1 MSASAD
7 TPVVLDGVS
16 KWFGDVVAVSEVSL
30 TFGPGVT
37 ALLGPNGAGKSTV
50 LRLIAGLARPS
61 EGSVRVVGHDPSRGG
76 PAAGA
81 IGIAPQQEAMFDRY
95 TAVEFVTV
103 AAVLHGVPRP
113 AEAAADAVAR
123 AGLDPGLDRPIAT
136 FSKGMRQRTKL
147 AQALVN
153 DPTVML
159 LDEPLNGL
167 DPRGREEMIAT
178 FSGLADEGRAV
189 IVSSHVLEEV
199 ERIGSRIAVIA
210 RGRVAAEGDF
220 REVRALL
227 DDRPL
232 RVRIGS
238 DRPEALAAAL
248 LTEGLCVGARLDGDG
263 RVDVETES
271 PAELRA
277 GVMAAAAGID
287 AIVSEF
293 VPLDDDLESVFR
305 YLVADA

>member
-1 MSASAD
+1 MSGARTGA
-7 TPVVLDGVS
+7 VVLSGVS

-30 TFGPGVT
+30 SFAPGVT

-61 EGSVRVVGHDPSRGG
+61 EGTVRVVGHDPTKGG
-76 PAAGA
+76 EAARA

-103 AAVLHGVPRP
+103 AAVLHGLDRP
-113 AEAAADAVAR
+113 SEAAERAVAR
-123 AGLDPGLDRPIAT
+123 AGLDPALDRPIAT

-153 DPTVML
+153 DPRVML

-178 FSGLADEGRAV
+178 FSGLAEEGRVV

-210 RGRVAAEGDF
+210 RGRVAAE
-220 REVRALL
+220 LL
-227 DDRPL
+227 R
-232 RVRIGS
+232 S
-238 DRPEALAAAL
+238 
-248 LTEGLCVGARLDGDG
+248 GLCVGARLGDAD
-263 RVDVETES
+263 RIEVETQS
-271 PAELRA
+271 PVELRA
-277 GVMAAAAGID
+277 GVLACAARAD
-287 AIVSEF
+287 AVVSEF

-305 YLVADA
+305 YLVAD

>member
-1 MSASAD
+1 MSGARNGA
-7 TPVVLDGVS
+7 VVLSGVS

-30 TFGPGVT
+30 SFAPGVT

-61 EGSVRVVGHDPSRGG
+61 EGTVRVVGHDPTKGG
-76 PAAGA
+76 EAARA
-81 IGIAPQQEAMFDRY
+81 IGIAPQQEAMFERY

-103 AAVLHGVPRP
+103 AAVLHGLDRP
-113 AEAAADAVAR
+113 SEAAERAVAR
-123 AGLDPGLDRPIAT
+123 AGLDPALDRPIAT

-153 DPTVML
+153 DPRVML

-178 FSGLADEGRAV
+178 FSGLAEEGRVV

-199 ERIGSRIAVIA
+199 ERIGTRIAVIA
-210 RGRVAAEGDF
+210 RGREPAEGDF

-232 RVRIGS
+232 RVRIAS
-238 DRPEALAAAL
+238 DRPAAMAAEL
-248 LTEGLCVGARLDGDG
+248 LRSGLCVGARLGDAD
-263 RVDVETES
+263 RIEVETQS
-271 PAELRA
+271 PVELRA
-277 GVMAAAAGID
+277 GVLACAARAD
-287 AIVSEF
+287 AVVSEF

-305 YLVADA
+305 YLVAD